1 MTVYKITTASNDHQ
15 RLVAEDDAIWKHVR
29 FDCSPRKD
37 WIPPKV
43 RIFDPTKPKGDFLS
57 FASGSLT
64 VRSEKLELVRSSFE
78 MAGETLLLDGQN
90 ERYWCLN
97 ILTCVN
103 CVDEEASEWLIDP
116 KSGKRIT
123 LKKPVFRRGFLAT
136 SSIFKV
142 PQQPGSVY
150 VWDDENEGF
159 FFEYQS
165 NKMTGLRFDPIALV
179 DPT

>member
-1 MTVYKITTASNDHQ
+1 MIYKITAASNDYQ

-29 FDCSPRKD
+29 FDCSQKSD
-37 WIPPKV
+37 WVPPKV
-43 RIFDPTKPKGDFLS
+43 RIFDVAKPKGDFLS
-57 FASGSLT
+57 FASGAVT
-64 VRSEKLELVRSSFE
+64 VRREKLELVRSSFE
-78 MAGETLLLDGQN
+78 MAGEILKLEGQN
-90 ERYWCLN
+90 EHFWCLN

-103 CVDEEASEWLIDP
+103 CVDEEASEWLVDL
-116 KSGKRIT
+116 KSGKKIT

-159 FFEYQS
+159 LFEYHS
-165 NKMTGLRFDPIALV
+165 NKMTGLRFDPIDLV
-179 DPT
+179 